1 LVLNRVWDPVSLN
14 HNHGSGAYTVVE
26 YFSQLKSIN
35 TLLRLLVENEIFRLN
50 VWNNPS
56 SDKRNTDQTSGIER
70 NFTEVGQRIYYGPDN
85 TNFGTVVLGQCC
97 PNGLDY

>member
-1 LVLNRVWDPVSLN
+1 MLN
-14 HNHGSGAYTVVE
+14 HDIGYCAYTTVE

-70 NFTEVGQRIYYGPDN
+70 NFTEVGLRIYHSPDN
-85 TNFGTVVLGQCC
+85 TNIEAVVLGQCC
-97 PNGLDY
+97 PNGVDN

>member
-1 LVLNRVWDPVSLN
+1 MLN
-14 HNHGSGAYTVVE
+14 HDLGYGAYTTVE

-56 SDKRNTDQTSGIER
+56 SDKRNTDQTSSIER
-70 NFTEVGQRIYYGPDN
+70 NFTEVCLTIYHGPDN
-85 TNFGTVVLGQCC
+85 TNIETVVLGQCC
-97 PNGLDY
+97 PNGLDN

>member
-1 LVLNRVWDPVSLN
+1 MWDLVSVNQNLGR
-14 HNHGSGAYTVVE
+14 GAYTTVE

-56 SDKRNTDQTSGIER
+56 NDKRSTDQTSGIER
-70 NFTEVGQRIYYGPDN
+70 NFTEVSPTIYHGPDN
-85 TNFGTVVLGQCC
+85 AKIEIAVLG
-97 PNGLDY
+97 

>member
-1 LVLNRVWDPVSLN
+1 VLNRNL
-14 HNHGSGAYTVVE
+14 GCGAYTPAE

-56 SDKRNTDQTSGIER
+56 SDKRSNDQTSGIER
-70 NFTEVGQRIYYGPDN
+70 NFTEVGLTPYHGLDN
-85 TNFGTVVLGQCC
+85 ANMEAVVLGQCC
-97 PNGLDY
+97 PNGLDN